1 MRVKQQ
7 IIASSKLN
15 KVTLESDPSLRM
27 VRIVD
32 CKSLFFLSPLSVCSP
47 PGMMSPQMGHHFP
60 EVPYRSDRRP
70 YPGKFSTL
78 PSQENT
84 TPGRC
89 TDMAS
94 LPGGATPT
102 HHQRWSNPADSS
114 LAWGTVQHTCH
125 RPLTEYRVYSHDF
138 ITAHVKEWE
147 GRQEHRQVVAQD
159 GCLKQDC
166 KPEIPPRVPRS
177 ITDVDL
183 SEPNVS
189 FMLIATQYWD
199 WTKEQWT
206 KNGNSFSRYS
216 ADWLSQENFLW
227 VFQLPFDPGW
237 LDDAEL
243 RVLWWTCD
251 QL

>member
-1 MRVKQQ
+1 
-7 IIASSKLN
+7 
-15 KVTLESDPSLRM
+15 
-27 VRIVD
+27 
-32 CKSLFFLSPLSVCSP
+32 
-47 PGMMSPQMGHHFP
+47 MSPQMGHHFP

-89 TDMAS
+89 PDMAS

-114 LAWGTVQHTCH
+114 IAWGTVQHTCR

-147 GRQEHRQVVAQD
+147 GRQEQRQAVVQD
-159 GCLKQDC
+159 GSLKQDC

-189 FMLIATQYWD
+189 LMLMATQYWD
-199 WTKEQWT
+199 WFYTKSSELKMAT
-206 KNGNSFSRYS
+206 
-216 ADWLSQENFLW
+216 
-227 VFQLPFDPGW
+227 VFQGTLQIACPRELPLRVSAAFVPGW

-243 RVLWWTCD
+243 GFCGGHVICCRICLSCHSR
-251 QL
+251 